1 MPVTY
6 VDKALSFC
14 HYIHLLYENEPVK
27 VNFSI
32 SRNSIKY
39 ILYYNPTTFE
49 DVDDFNDEINAGLRS
64 YVLLREGMGL
74 FYGRISKVEG
84 CYNYKYCWE
93 YLSLNSNVI
102 DTI

>member
-1 MPVTY
+1 M
-6 VDKALSFC
+6 
-14 HYIHLLYENEPVK
+14 K

-74 FYGRISKVEG
+74 FYGRISKFEG